1 MVASK
6 QEIIN
11 AYQQSS
17 RRLEGIVA
25 GCSEEDLKKTVY
37 PGWTVKQIL
46 GHLAST
52 SGSAAFFIAMARAQS
67 GQGMGAGFDVDRW
80 NAEQVAARQDRP
92 VDEIMAEFRTGHES
106 SIKAVESVPDDL
118 MAKQVPDFSG
128 GMSALADL
136 IKGSATDHEASHLD
150 DLEKAL
156 RG

>member
-6 QEIIN
+6 QEIIS
-11 AYQQSS
+11 AYQQSA
-17 RRLEGIVA
+17 RRLDGIVA
-25 GCSEEDLKKTVY
+25 GRSEEDLKKIVY
-37 PGWTVKQIL
+37 PGWSAKQIL
-46 GHLAST
+46 CHLAST
-52 SGSAAFFIAMARAQS
+52 AGSAAFFITLAQS
-67 GQGMGAGFDVDRW
+67 GQGMGAGFDIDRW

-92 VDEIMAEFRTGHES
+92 LEEIMAEFRAGHES
-106 SIKAVESVPDDL
+106 SIKAVESAADDL

>member
-6 QEIIN
+6 QEIIG

-17 RRLEGIVA
+17 RRLDGIVA
-25 GCSEEDLKKTVY
+25 GRSEEDLKKTVY
-37 PGWTVKQIL
+37 PGWTAKQL
-46 GHLAST
+46 LCHLAST
-52 SGSAAFFIAMARAQS
+52 SGSGAFFIMMAQS
-67 GQGMGAGFDVDRW
+67 GQGMGAGFDIDRW

-92 VDEIMAEFRTGHES
+92 VEEIVAEFRAGHES
-106 SIKAVESVPDDL
+106 SIKAVESAADDL
-118 MAKQVPDFSG
+118 LAKQVPDFSG
-128 GMSALADL
+128 GMLALADL

>member
-6 QEIIN
+6 QEIIS
-11 AYQQSS
+11 AYQQST
-17 RRLEGIVA
+17 RRLDGIIA
-25 GCSEEDLKKTVY
+25 GRSEEDLRKTVY
-37 PGWTVKQIL
+37 PGWSAKQL
-46 GHLAST
+46 LCHLAST
-52 SGSAAFFIAMARAQS
+52 SGSAAFFVVMAQS

-92 VDEIMAEFRTGHES
+92 VEEIVAEFRAGHEG
-106 SIKAVESVPDDL
+106 SIKAVESAADDL

-128 GMSALADL
+128 GMLALADL
-136 IKGSATDHEASHLD
+136 IKGSATDHEAEHLD

>member
-6 QEIIN
+6 QEIIS
-11 AYQQSS
+11 AYQQST
-17 RRLEGIVA
+17 RRLDGIVA
-25 GCSEEDLKKTVY
+25 GRSEEDLKKIVY
-37 PGWTVKQIL
+37 PGWSAKQIL
-46 GHLAST
+46 CHLAST
-52 SGSAAFFIAMARAQS
+52 AGSAAFFITLAQS
-67 GQGMGAGFDVDRW
+67 GQGMGAGFDIDRW

-92 VDEIMAEFRTGHES
+92 LEEIMAEVRAGHES
-106 SIKAVESVPDDL
+106 SIKAVESAADDL